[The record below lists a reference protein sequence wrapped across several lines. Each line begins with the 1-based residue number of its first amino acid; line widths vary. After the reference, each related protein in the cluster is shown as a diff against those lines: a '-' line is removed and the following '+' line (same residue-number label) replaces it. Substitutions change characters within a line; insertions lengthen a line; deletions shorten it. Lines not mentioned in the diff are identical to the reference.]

1 MDLRKGMRRTWYE
14 YALNR
19 QCKTT
24 ETNLEW
30 AWSSG
35 DRIGLAPQGAPVRF
49 TADAP
54 IFSHFIAFLYA
65 DLALHP
71 KRSILTN
78 QVSCPN

>member
-35 DRIGLAPQGAPVRF
+35 DRIGLAPQGVPVRF
-49 TADAP
+49 PADAP
-54 IFSHFIAFLYA
+54 IFLAFYCVFIC
-65 DLALHP
+65 
-71 KRSILTN
+71 RSGIAPRKVHIN
-78 QVSCPN
+78 KPS